1 MALHISAISVLPLD
15 ELIAKIQDA
24 KKAGVTLSPM
34 QMIADDLKK
43 YGWNGFI
50 NNYTMGFIA
59 RILHVCFT
67 TMAMKTGTRIYA
79 WYFV

>member
-34 QMIADDLKK
+34 QMIADDLK
-43 YGWNGFI
+43 I
-50 NNYTMGFIA
+50 MD
-59 RILHVCFT
+59 
-67 TMAMKTGTRIYA
+67 GTDL
-79 WYFV
+79 